1 MTGLFEQVAKE
12 MKSHPL
18 TLILVLAGWVAIAF
32 GAMSYAT
39 AAEVKAVEKKVDR
52 VLELTLSSTLRSLQ
66 FEWCKA
72 NGNKLILA
80 STIDD
85 YQREYRGLTGERYP
99 LPQCEKKTG

>member
-18 TLILVLAGWVAIAF
+18 TLILVVLGWVAIVV
-32 GAMSYAT
+32 GAAT
-39 AAEVKAVEKKVDR
+39 FARADEVKTVEKKVDR
-52 VLELTLSSTLRSLQ
+52 VLELTLSGTLRSLQ

-85 YQREYRGLTGERYP
+85 YQREYRSLTGDRYP
-99 LPQCEKKTG
+99 LPKCDKTG

>member
-18 TLILVLAGWVAIAF
+18 TLILVLAGWAAIIT
-32 GAMSYAT
+32 GATTFASAS
-39 AAEVKAVEKKVDR
+39 EVKIVETKVDR
-52 VLELTLSSTLRSLQ
+52 VLELTLSGTLRSLQ

-72 NGNKLILA
+72 NGNKMILV

-85 YQREYRGLTGERYP
+85 YQREYRSLTGDRYP
-99 LPQCEKKTG
+99 LPKCDKTG

>member
-18 TLILVLAGWVAIAF
+18 TLILVVLGCVAIVV
-32 GAMSYAT
+32 GAAT
-39 AAEVKAVEKKVDR
+39 FARADEVKTVEKKVDR
-52 VLELTLSSTLRSLQ
+52 VLELTLSGTLRSLQ

-72 NGNKLILA
+72 NGNKMILV

-85 YQREYRGLTGERYP
+85 YQREYRSLTGDRYP
-99 LPQCEKKTG
+99 LPKCDKTG

>member
-18 TLILVLAGWVAIAF
+18 TLILVLAGWAAIIT
-32 GAMSYAT
+32 GATTFASAS
-39 AAEVKAVEKKVDR
+39 EVKIVETKVDR
-52 VLELTLSSTLRSLQ
+52 VLELTLSGTLRSLH

-72 NGNKLILA
+72 NGNKMILV

-85 YQREYRGLTGERYP
+85 YQREYRSLTGDRYP
-99 LPQCEKKTG
+99 LPKCDKKG